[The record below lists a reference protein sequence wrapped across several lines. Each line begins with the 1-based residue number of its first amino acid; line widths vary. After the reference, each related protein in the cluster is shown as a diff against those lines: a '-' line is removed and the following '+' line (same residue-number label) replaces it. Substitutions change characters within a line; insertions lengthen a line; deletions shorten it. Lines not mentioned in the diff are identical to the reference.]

1 MYRQAWR
8 IGDHDRYY
16 GVIFQVPGRSAVL
29 AAISRRSVD
38 LLLPRVKRAGGPA
51 ERWARSAVRWHLT
64 SRYDTSE
71 LRLVP
76 GLHGPVLAR
85 PLAEA
90 TPLEA
95 RRLNLE
101 TVLTVLRDAGV
112 DHFCVRGY
120 DDKASAVAIGSG
132 GRKQAWAA
140 LRREAL
146 RRPLFVA
153 AVTEQGVQK
162 PMPATSH
169 HAWRTLH
176 GQRVIRLIQYVCDP
190 SGNLLLGEAHGCDLE
205 VWSRTPQ
212 GPLHAPRPNRV
223 ADRVAATG
231 PARTLDE
238 SAFTRMTSAYVP
250 GQPQRPTRAEFA
262 GTLLDDITFPVD
274 VVYTWVDDSD
284 PAWQARRDA
293 ALASADRPMTAQAA
307 GVSRFA
313 NHDELRYSMRS
324 LHLYAPWVRRIWL
337 VTDDQV
343 PSWLDVSH
351 DRVRLVSHKELFG
364 DHGRLPTFNSHA
376 IESRLH
382 HLDGLSEQFVYFNDD
397 VFVGR
402 PVNTLKFFQPNGL
415 SKLFPSRGKVD
426 PGPADAADL
435 APTVAG
441 KNNRALIAR
450 DFGRHLTY
458 KMKHVPHALR
468 RDVLA
473 EMSDRY
479 AEELERTAGN
489 RFRDPTD
496 VSLVSSA
503 YHYYALATGRAA
515 IDRITSTYVSLAAPD
530 TKRQLARLLAARSHD
545 VFCVNDEDGTP
556 GQRQSRHELL
566 RDFLTA
572 YYPVAAPWELTAP
585 NGARQD
591 G

>member
-1 MYRQAWR
+1 M
-8 IGDHDRYY
+8 
-16 GVIFQVPGRSAVL
+16 
-29 AAISRRSVD
+29 AALSRRSVD
-38 LLLPRVKRAGGPA
+38 LLLPRARRAGGPA
-51 ERWARSAVRWHLT
+51 DRWARSAVRWHLT

-76 GLHGPVLAR
+76 AAHGPVLAR
-85 PLAEA
+85 PLVEA
-90 TPLEA
+90 TPLAA
-95 RRLNLE
+95 RRLALE

-132 GRKQAWAA
+132 GRREAWAA

-153 AVTEQGVQK
+153 AVTEQGVQT
-162 PMPATSH
+162 PMPATSN
-169 HAWRTLH
+169 HAWRTLAGH
-176 GQRVIRLIQYVCDP
+176 RVIRLIQYVCDP
-190 SGNLLLGEAHGCDLE
+190 SGALLLGAEHGCDLE

-223 ADRVAATG
+223 ADRVPATG
-231 PARTLDE
+231 PSLSLDE
-238 SAFTRMTSAYVP
+238 SAFTRMTSAHVP
-250 GQPQRPTRAEFA
+250 GQAQRPTRPEFA

-274 VVYTWVDDSD
+274 VVYTWVDDND
-284 PAWQARRDA
+284 PAWRARRDA
-293 ALASADRPMTAQAA
+293 ALAAQDRPLTAQAA
-307 GVSRFA
+307 GESRFA

-343 PSWLDVSH
+343 PSWLDICH
-351 DRVRLVSHKELFG
+351 DRVRVVSHKELFG

-382 HLDGLSEQFVYFNDD
+382 HLDGLSEQFIYFNDD

-468 RDVLA
+468 RDVLT
-473 EMSDRY
+473 EMSERY
-479 AEELERTAGN
+479 AQELERTAGN

-503 YHYYALATGRAA
+503 YHYYALATCRAA
-515 IDRITSTYVSLAAPD
+515 IDRITSTYVSLAAAD
-530 TKRQLARLLAARSHD
+530 AKKQLAQLLARRAHD
-545 VFCVNDEDGTP
+545 VFCVNDEDGTG
-556 GQRQSRHELL
+556 GQRHARETLL
-566 RDFLTA
+566 REFLTA
-572 YYPVAAPWELTAP
+572 YFPVAAPWELPEPSA
-585 NGARQD
+585 ARQD